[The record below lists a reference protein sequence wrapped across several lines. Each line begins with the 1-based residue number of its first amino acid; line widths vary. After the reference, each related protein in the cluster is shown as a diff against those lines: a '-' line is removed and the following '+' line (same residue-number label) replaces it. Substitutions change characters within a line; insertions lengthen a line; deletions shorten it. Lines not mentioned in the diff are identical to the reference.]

1 MTLKSDSKFEKKQ
14 SYGLENDTRNLVNV
28 YQNTQKSQNWGFDEI
43 LFSKKLFIMTINNDA
58 KFKEELTCRFK
69 IDTTI

>member
-1 MTLKSDSKFEKKQ
+1 MTLKSDSKFEEKQ

-28 YQNTQKSQNWGFDEI
+28 YQNTQESQNWGFDKI

-58 KFKEELTCRFK
+58 KSKEELTCRFK

>member
-1 MTLKSDSKFEKKQ
+1 MFHELKSDLKFEEKQ

-28 YQNTQKSQNWGFDEI
+28 YQNSQNQGFDEI

>member
-1 MTLKSDSKFEKKQ
+1 MTLKSDSKFEEKQ
-14 SYGLENDTRNLVNV
+14 SYSLENDTRNLVN
-28 YQNTQKSQNWGFDEI
+28 EI
-43 LFSKKLFIMTINNDA
+43 LFSKKLFIMTIKIDA